1 MMKRL
6 VGLMLL
12 LAALVFAQMAWA
24 QEGHPLVGSW
34 HGSWT
39 VNGKEHDATF
49 VLKWDGKTIS
59 GLINPGL
66 DGFKVEN
73 ATLEPKTWTL
83 HMEGTAKDESGKPV
97 KVQIDT
103 KIEHVT
109 NVQRTMTGTWTQGGV
124 KAPLKMKRDL

>member
-6 VGLMLL
+6 VVLVMLL
-12 LAALVFAQMAWA
+12 AGFVFA

-59 GLINPGL
+59 GLVNPGL
-66 DGFKVEN
+66 DGFKVEA

-97 KVQIDT
+97 KVVIDT
-103 KIEHVT
+103 KMEHVT

>member
-6 VGLMLL
+6 VVLVMLL
-12 LAALVFAQMAWA
+12 AGLVFA

-39 VNGKEHDATF
+39 VAGKEHDATF

-59 GLINPGL
+59 GLVNPGL
-66 DGFKVEN
+66 DGFKVES
-73 ATLEPKTWTL
+73 ATLEPKTWSL

-97 KVQIDT
+97 KVVIDT

>member
-6 VGLMLL
+6 VGLMVV
-12 LAALVFAQMAWA
+12 LVGLIFA

-34 HGSWT
+34 HGT
-39 VNGKEHDATF
+39 YGTGAQEHDATF

-83 HMEGTAKDESGKPV
+83 HMEGTAKDASGKPV
-97 KVQIDT
+97 KVVIET
-103 KIEHVT
+103 KIEHIT
-109 NVQRTMTGTWTQGGV
+109 NPSRSMTGTWTQGGV
-124 KAPLKMKRDL
+124 SAPLKMKRDL

>member
-6 VGLMLL
+6 VVLVMLL
-12 LAALVFAQMAWA
+12 AGFVFA

-59 GLINPGL
+59 GLVNPGL
-66 DGFKVEN
+66 DGFKVES
-73 ATLEPKTWTL
+73 ATLEPKTWSL
-83 HMEGTAKDESGKPV
+83 HLEGTTKDESGKPV
-97 KVQIDT
+97 KVVIDT

>member
-6 VGLMLL
+6 VVFLTMLTGL
-12 LAALVFAQMAWA
+12 ALA

-39 VNGKEHDATF
+39 LNGKEHDATF
-49 VLKWDGKTIS
+49 VLKYDGKTIS
-59 GLINPGL
+59 GLVNPGL
-66 DGFKVEN
+66 DGFKVES
-73 ATLEPKTWTL
+73 ATLEPKTWSF

-97 KVQIDT
+97 KVVVDT